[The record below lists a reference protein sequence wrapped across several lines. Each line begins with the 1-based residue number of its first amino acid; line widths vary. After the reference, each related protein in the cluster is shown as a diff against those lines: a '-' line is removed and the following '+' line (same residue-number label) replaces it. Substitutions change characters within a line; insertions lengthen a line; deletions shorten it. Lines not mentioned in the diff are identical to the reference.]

1 MKVRAPG
8 KAFLCGEYAV
18 LGGAPA
24 VVAAVGRYA
33 SAQAV
38 SHGRSRESAFV
49 REATRRAAEQL
60 KARVPP
66 FVAVDTEGFRS
77 QGGEKLGLGS
87 SAAATVAAAGLQF
100 CAAGRDLS
108 TPETRRELHSV
119 AERAHAAAQAGEGSG
134 ADVSA
139 SVYGGLIRYVMGQ
152 PPRPLSLPPNLQLVF
167 VWTGRAASTELL
179 VGRVRKAG
187 LPLGML
193 PQLATTFA
201 DAIAAGESRA
211 AIETARLYNAA
222 MQKLG
227 EDCGVPIVTQEHALL
242 AELARRHG
250 GAAKPSGAG
259 GGDIG
264 VAFLHDP
271 AEAAALRAD
280 ANRAGLMV
288 LDLSLDREGVQQES
302 EA

>member
-33 SAQAV
+33 HARAV
-38 SHGRSRESAFV
+38 AHGKSDESAFV

-60 KARVPP
+60 KERVPP
-66 FVAVDTEGFRS
+66 YVAVETNAFRAPS
-77 QGGEKLGLGS
+77 GEKLGLGS
-87 SAAATVAAAGLQF
+87 SAAATVAATGLLF
-100 CAAGRDLS
+100 ASAGRDLKS
-108 TPETRRELHSV
+108 ADTRSQLHAV
-119 AERAHAAAQAGEGSG
+119 ADAAHRAAQNGEGSG
-134 ADVSA
+134 ADIAA
-139 SVYGGLIRYVMGQ
+139 SIYGGIIRFGGGVEK
-152 PPRPLSLPPNLQLVF
+152 LTLPQKLQLVF

-179 VGRVRKAG
+179 VQRVREAK
-187 LPLGML
+187 LPLGLL
-193 PQLATTFA
+193 PQLAATFA
-201 DAIAAGESRA
+201 DALAAGDARGVV
-211 AIETARLYNAA
+211 ETARLYGVA

-227 EDCGVPIVTQEHALL
+227 ESCGVPIVTREHALL

-250 GAAKPSGAG
+250 GSAKPSGAG
-259 GGDIG
+259 GGDVG
-264 VAFLHDP
+264 VAFLLDP

-288 LDLSLDREGVQQES
+288 LDFSLDGEGVQQES